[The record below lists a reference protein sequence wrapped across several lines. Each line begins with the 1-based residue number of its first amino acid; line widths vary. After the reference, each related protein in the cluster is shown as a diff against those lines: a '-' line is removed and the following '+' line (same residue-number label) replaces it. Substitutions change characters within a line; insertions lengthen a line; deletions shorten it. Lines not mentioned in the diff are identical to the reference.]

1 MLVSTKR
8 NFGSHIFWRKAYSHI
23 VPFCS
28 ICKASIVLGWS
39 VLLLLSQARG
49 SWWKMVVQFR
59 LFSEAS
65 VWWKNI
71 LFWFFSFLF
80 SKAKHTHQLVNRV
93 LNQFGD
99 RFSDYALES
108 GKKKWNE
115 RKGCNR
121 DWTGDI
127 SICSRMLYHWA
138 MPPYM
143 KFLFLASES

>member
-71 LFWFFSFLF
+71 LFCFFSFLF
-80 SKAKHTHQLVNRV
+80 SKAKHTASTSKQDTKSVWPPLLWLRT
-93 LNQFGD
+93 
-99 RFSDYALES
+99 RERE
-108 GKKKWNE
+108 KKWNE

-138 MPPYM
+138 KPPYM